1 LSHGLEAGTCVIRL
15 RCAGLRKPRRVMG
28 AGGRGAGR
36 EMPAALALAMAACV
50 LVGWHGVA
58 GSVAT
63 GKEAFSPLRPVIPT
77 HLPRFAFR

>member
-1 LSHGLEAGTCVIRL
+1 MAVMQ
-15 RCAGLRKPRRVMG
+15 RV
-28 AGGRGAGR
+28 
-36 EMPAALALAMAACV
+36 LAMAACV